1 MKKILLFAPLFAA
14 AAWFAACDDT
24 NEEPPI
30 DYVQQATEAID
41 TFNVK
46 YDLEAVLDVDTATFR
61 YASPDGSMFWY
72 ERRITPE
79 GDTVPDFLGQ
89 YYVQADPS
97 YVDKVLNFLEDEVF
111 PVFGTEF
118 IQNYMPRKIYFA
130 SEMQYN
136 PYYCD
141 YNIALRSLYCDVHS
155 TFEGGTCCPEFIMF
169 SHCCPDFDTMD
180 KNYLKRLYVS
190 LICEYIYS
198 YALNQEGHPLNNDNF
213 AKFKQIGYDYTTGTD
228 FGFMLFTMNENCA
241 GYYDSDA
248 SDSEF
253 PTGWLNLDEYS
264 ESADEWK
271 NFSFGGEE
279 TWHMWNAWLGC
290 ELRPGRVGLAE
301 IYLNPG
307 HSDSTITAPVK
318 YTYYRTSHAQALGD
332 YVAFIVTTTKS
343 EKEAFWAEVEAAVAN
358 PDNLFYG
365 LIEYDEETSTYGT
378 LGEKV
383 KSDLLPDM
391 QKRME
396 LAKEIFAD
404 LGVTLADKPE

>member
-14 AAWFAACDDT
+14 AAWFAACDDK

-97 YVDKVLNFLEDEVF
+97 YVNKVLNFLEDEVF

-118 IQNYMPRKIYFA
+118 IQKYMPRKIYFA
-130 SEMQYN
+130 SEMQFNYWVADKEVA
-136 PYYCD
+136 Y
-141 YNIALRSLYCDVHS
+141 YNIAYDVHG

-198 YALNQEGHPLNNDNF
+198 YTLNQEDHPLNSPKF
-213 AKFKQIGYDYTTGTD
+213 EAFKQIGYDYTVGADLSD
-228 FGFMLFTMNENCA
+228 FGMGFFSMNENCM
-241 GYYDSDA
+241 GYYESDA
-248 SDSEF
+248 DDFVQGWTNLGDSSYV
-253 PTGWLNLDEYS
+253 DE
-264 ESADEWK
+264 DEWK
-271 NFSFGGEE
+271 HLSFGGEE
-279 TWHMWNAWLGC
+279 TWHTWDAWIGC
-290 ELRPGRVGLAE
+290 ELRRARIGVQQVYVHQKNKNDESFTL
-301 IYLNPG
+301 YQ
-307 HSDSTITAPVK
+307 
-318 YTYYRTSHAQALGD
+318 YYRTSHAQALGD
-332 YVAFIVTTTKS
+332 YVAFIVTTTAA
-343 EKEAFWAEVEAAVAN
+343 EKEAFWAEVAAAAAN
-358 PDNLFYG
+358 PDNAFYG
-365 LIEYDEETSTYGT
+365 LQSDGESYGT
-378 LGEKV
+378 LGKKV
-383 KSDLLPDM
+383 KEDLLPDM
-391 QKRME
+391 QKRMN
-396 LAKEIFAD
+396 LVKEIFAD
-404 LGVTLADKPE
+404 LGITLADKAE